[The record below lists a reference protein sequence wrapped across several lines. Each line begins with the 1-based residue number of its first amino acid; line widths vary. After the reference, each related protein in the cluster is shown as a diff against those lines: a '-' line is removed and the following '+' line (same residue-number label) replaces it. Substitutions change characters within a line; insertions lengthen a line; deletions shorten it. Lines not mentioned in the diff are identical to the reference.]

1 MKKHNTFKVVLGA
14 LLVFAILSWIIP
26 AAYFQGTLQD
36 QGRVQAGLFDVFNYS
51 LTSLSYFGH
60 YGLYLI
66 FVGGLYGVLNKIPAY
81 RNLLDAMVNK
91 VYGKEKVV
99 LSVIMV
105 LFAII
110 VSVYGAE
117 IEMLLFVPFLVS
129 FILMM
134 GFDKMVAAF
143 AVAGSSLVGITGY
156 TYAFGKLSVLLSTLG
171 LDINSDVYVKA
182 MILLVGLVL
191 LIFNTLVYISK
202 NDTTKITEIKA
213 DKKEDAKVEDKKVAV
228 KVETKSAA
236 KATEKKTTKKTTKKS
251 ETTKKAGSKTTT
263 KKTTT
268 KTTAK
273 KATTSKAS
281 RKDNKAAAKDDGV
294 IVVKTNLKDE
304 VNAFIPAPVEVK
316 QKIWPMV
323 LVLVLAT
330 VLVLMA
336 FFPWSSSFALD
347 WFEVASQK
355 VAEFELFGFPLFG
368 KLFGTYQAFGGWQCY
383 DLFFPLTFFILILAL
398 IYKVKLSD
406 VIEGFGEG
414 AKRGLAPAGIIFVI
428 YTILVLVT
436 YHPFQATI
444 YEAVL
449 GLSKGFNIVTTA
461 IVALLAGLFNGDVS
475 YAFQSVIPYYVTV
488 VTNTD
493 YYSTIAVL
501 FQTMYGVVMF
511 VAPTSVILMTTLAY
525 LDIPYTKWLT
535 NIWKF
540 VVELLAIILIVIVI
554 LVLL

>member
-1 MKKHNTFKVVLGA
+1 MKKHNTFKVVLGT

-26 AAYFQGTLQD
+26 AAVFQGTLQD

-60 YGLYLI
+60 YALYVI

-81 RNLLDAMVNK
+81 RNLLDAMVKK
-91 VYGKEKVV
+91 VYGKEKIV

-110 VSVYGAE
+110 VSVYGIE

-134 GFDKMVAAF
+134 GFDKMVAAL

-156 TYAFGKLSVLLSTLG
+156 TYALGKLNVLLSVLG
-171 LDINSDVYVKA
+171 LDIASDIYVKA

-191 LIFNTLVYISK
+191 LIFNTLLYISK

-213 DKKEDAKVEDKKVAV
+213 DKKKDAKVEEEKVAV
-228 KVETKSAA
+228 KVEDKPEA
-236 KATEKKTTKKTTKKS
+236 KKTTKKATTTKKS
-251 ETTKKAGSKTTT
+251 TSKTAT

-268 KTTAK
+268 KTTTK
-273 KATTSKAS
+273 KTTSKAS

-294 IVVKTNLKDE
+294 IVVKTNLSDDA
-304 VNAFIPAPVEVK
+304 NAYIPASVEIK
-316 QKIWPMV
+316 QRVWPMV
-323 LVLVLAT
+323 IVFVLAT
-330 VLVLMA
+330 VIFLMA
-336 FFPWSSSFALD
+336 YFPWNSVFKLD

-368 KLFGTYQAFGGWQCY
+368 KLFGTFQAFGGWQCY
-383 DLFFPLTFFILILAL
+383 DLFFPLTFLTLILVL

-406 VIEGFGEG
+406 ALEGFGQG
-414 AKRGLAPAGIIFVI
+414 AKKALAPAGIIFVI

-436 YHPFQATI
+436 YHPFQTTL
-444 YEAVL
+444 YEAIL
-449 GLSKGFNIVTTA
+449 GLSKGFNVATTTV
-461 IVALLAGLFNGDVS
+461 VALLAGLFNGDIS
-475 YAFQSVIPYYVTV
+475 YAFQSVLPYYASV

-493 YYSTIAVL
+493 YYSTIGVL
-501 FQTMYGVVMF
+501 YQACYGIVMF

-525 LDIPYTKWLT
+525 LDIPYTKWLA

-540 VVELLAIILIVIVI
+540 VVEFLVIVLIVVAI

>member
-1 MKKHNTFKVVLGA
+1 MKKHNTFKVVLGT

-26 AAYFQGTLQD
+26 AAVFQGTLQD
-36 QGRVQAGLFDVFNYS
+36 QGRVQVGLFDVFNYS

-60 YGLYLI
+60 YALYVI

-81 RNLLDAMVNK
+81 RNLLDAMVKK
-91 VYGKEKVV
+91 VYGKEKIV

-110 VSVYGAE
+110 VSVYGIE

-134 GFDKMVAAF
+134 GFDKMVAAL

-156 TYAFGKLSVLLSTLG
+156 TYAYGKLSVLLQLLG
-171 LDINSDVYVKA
+171 LDIASDVYVKA

-191 LIFNTLVYISK
+191 LIFNTLLYISK

-213 DKKEDAKVEDKKVAV
+213 DKKKDAKVEEEKVAV
-228 KVETKSAA
+228 KVEDKPEA
-236 KATEKKTTKKTTKKS
+236 KKTTKKATTTKKS
-251 ETTKKAGSKTTT
+251 TSKTAT

-273 KATTSKAS
+273 KTTSKAS

-294 IVVKTNLKDE
+294 IVVKTNLSDDA
-304 VNAFIPAPVEVK
+304 NAYIPASVELK
-316 QKIWPMV
+316 QRVWPMV
-323 LVLVLAT
+323 IVFVLAT
-330 VLVLMA
+330 VIFLMA
-336 FFPWSSSFALD
+336 YFPWNSVFELD

-368 KLFGTYQAFGGWQCY
+368 KLFGTFQAFGGWQCY
-383 DLFFPLTFFILILAL
+383 DLFFPLTFLTLILVL

-406 VIEGFGEG
+406 ALEGFGQG
-414 AKRGLAPAGIIFVI
+414 ARKALAPAGIIFVI

-436 YHPFQATI
+436 YHPFQTTL
-444 YEAVL
+444 YEAIL
-449 GLSKGFNIVTTA
+449 GLSKGFNVATTTV
-461 IVALLAGLFNGDVS
+461 VALLAGLFNGDIS
-475 YAFQSVIPYYVTV
+475 YAFQSVLPYYVSV

-493 YYSTIAVL
+493 YYSTIGVL
-501 FQTMYGVVMF
+501 YQACYGIVMF

-525 LDIPYTKWLT
+525 LDIPYTKWLA

-540 VVELLAIILIVIVI
+540 VVEFLVIVLIVVAI

>member
-1 MKKHNTFKVVLGA
+1 MKKHNTFKVVLGT

-26 AAYFQGTLQD
+26 AAVFQGTLQD

-60 YGLYLI
+60 YALYVI

-81 RNLLDAMVNK
+81 RNLLDAMVKK
-91 VYGKEKVV
+91 VYGKEKIV

-110 VSVYGAE
+110 VSVYGIE

-134 GFDKMVAAF
+134 GFDKMVAAL

-156 TYAFGKLSVLLSTLG
+156 TYALGKLNVLLSVLG
-171 LDINSDVYVKA
+171 LDIASDIYVKA

-191 LIFNTLVYISK
+191 LIFNTLLYSSK

-213 DKKEDAKVEDKKVAV
+213 DKKKDAKVEEEKVAV
-228 KVETKSAA
+228 KVEDKP
-236 KATEKKTTKKTTKKS
+236 EVKKTTKKATTTKKS
-251 ETTKKAGSKTTT
+251 TSKTAT

-273 KATTSKAS
+273 KTTSKAS

-294 IVVKTNLKDE
+294 IVVKTNLSDDA
-304 VNAFIPAPVEVK
+304 NAYIPASVELK
-316 QKIWPMV
+316 QRVWPMV
-323 LVLVLAT
+323 IVFVLAT
-330 VLVLMA
+330 VIFLMA
-336 FFPWSSSFALD
+336 YFPWNSVFKLD

-368 KLFGTYQAFGGWQCY
+368 KLFGTFQAFGGWQCY
-383 DLFFPLTFFILILAL
+383 DLFFPLTFLTLILVL

-406 VIEGFGEG
+406 ALEGFGQG
-414 AKRGLAPAGIIFVI
+414 AKKALAPAGIIFVI

-436 YHPFQATI
+436 YHPFQTTL
-444 YEAVL
+444 YEAIL
-449 GLSKGFNIVTTA
+449 GLSKGFNVATTTV
-461 IVALLAGLFNGDVS
+461 VALLAGLFNGDIS
-475 YAFQSVIPYYVTV
+475 YAFQSVLPYYVSV

-493 YYSTIAVL
+493 YYSTIGVL
-501 FQTMYGVVMF
+501 YQACYGIVMF

-525 LDIPYTKWLT
+525 LDIPYTKWLA

-540 VVELLAIILIVIVI
+540 VVEFLVIVLIVVAI

>member
-1 MKKHNTFKVVLGA
+1 MKKHNTFKVVLGT

-26 AAYFQGTLQD
+26 AAVFQGTLQD
-36 QGRVQAGLFDVFNYS
+36 QGRVQVGLFDIFNYS

-60 YGLYLI
+60 YALYVI

-81 RNLLDAMVNK
+81 RNLLDAMVKK
-91 VYGKEKVV
+91 VYGKEKIV

-110 VSVYGAE
+110 VSVYGIE

-134 GFDKMVAAF
+134 GFDKMVAAL

-156 TYAFGKLSVLLSTLG
+156 TYALGKLNVLLSALG
-171 LDINSDVYVKA
+171 LDIASDIYVKA

-191 LIFNTLVYISK
+191 LIFNTLLYISK

-213 DKKEDAKVEDKKVAV
+213 DKKKDAKVEEEKVAV
-228 KVETKSAA
+228 KVEDKPEA
-236 KATEKKTTKKTTKKS
+236 KKTTKKATTTKKS
-251 ETTKKAGSKTTT
+251 TSKTAT

-273 KATTSKAS
+273 KTTSKAS

-294 IVVKTNLKDE
+294 IVVKTNLSDDA
-304 VNAFIPAPVEVK
+304 NAYIPASVELK
-316 QKIWPMV
+316 QRVWPMV
-323 LVLVLAT
+323 IVFVLAT
-330 VLVLMA
+330 VLFLMA
-336 FFPWSSSFALD
+336 YFPWNSVFKLD

-368 KLFGTYQAFGGWQCY
+368 KLFGTFQAFGGWQCY
-383 DLFFPLTFFILILAL
+383 DLFFPLTFLTLILVL

-406 VIEGFGEG
+406 ALEGFGQG
-414 AKRGLAPAGIIFVI
+414 AKKALAPAGIIFVI

-436 YHPFQATI
+436 YHPFQTTLYKAI
-444 YEAVL
+444 L
-449 GLSKGFNIVTTA
+449 GLSKGFNVATTTV
-461 IVALLAGLFNGDVS
+461 VALLAGLFNGDIS
-475 YAFQSVIPYYVTV
+475 YAFQSVLPYYASV

-493 YYSTIAVL
+493 YYSTIGVL
-501 FQTMYGVVMF
+501 YQACYGIVMF

-525 LDIPYTKWLT
+525 LDIPYTKWLA

-540 VVELLAIILIVIVI
+540 VVEFLVIVLIVVAI

>member
-1 MKKHNTFKVVLGA
+1 MKKHNTFKVVLGT

-26 AAYFQGTLQD
+26 AAVFQGTLQD
-36 QGRVQAGLFDVFNYS
+36 QGRVQVGLFDVFNYS

-60 YGLYLI
+60 YALYVI
-66 FVGGLYGVLNKIPAY
+66 FVGGLYGVLNRIPAY
-81 RNLLDAMVNK
+81 RNLLDAMVKK
-91 VYGKEKVV
+91 VYGKEKIV

-110 VSVYGAE
+110 VSVYGIE

-134 GFDKMVAAF
+134 GFDKMVAAL

-156 TYAFGKLSVLLSTLG
+156 TYALGKLNVLLSALG
-171 LDINSDVYVKA
+171 LDIASDIYVKT

-191 LIFNTLVYISK
+191 LIFNTLLYISK

-213 DKKEDAKVEDKKVAV
+213 DKKKDAKVEEEKVAV
-228 KVETKSAA
+228 KVEDKPEA
-236 KATEKKTTKKTTKKS
+236 KKTTKKATTTKKS
-251 ETTKKAGSKTTT
+251 TSKTAT

-273 KATTSKAS
+273 KTTSKAS

-294 IVVKTNLKDE
+294 IVVKTNLSDDA
-304 VNAFIPAPVEVK
+304 NAYIPASVELK
-316 QKIWPMV
+316 QRVWPMV
-323 LVLVLAT
+323 IVFVLAT
-330 VLVLMA
+330 VIFLMA
-336 FFPWSSSFALD
+336 YFPWNSVFKLD

-368 KLFGTYQAFGGWQCY
+368 KLFGTFQAFGGWQCY
-383 DLFFPLTFFILILAL
+383 DLFFPLTFLTLILVL

-406 VIEGFGEG
+406 ALEGFGQG
-414 AKRGLAPAGIIFVI
+414 ARKALAPAGIIFVI

-436 YHPFQATI
+436 YHPFQTTLYKAI
-444 YEAVL
+444 L
-449 GLSKGFNIVTTA
+449 GLSKGFNVATTTV
-461 IVALLAGLFNGDVS
+461 VALLAGLFNGDIS
-475 YAFQSVIPYYVTV
+475 YAFQSVLPYYASV

-493 YYSTIAVL
+493 YYSTIGVL
-501 FQTMYGVVMF
+501 YQACYGIVMF

-525 LDIPYTKWLT
+525 LDIPYTKWLA

-540 VVELLAIILIVIVI
+540 VVEFLVIVLIVVAI

>member
-1 MKKHNTFKVVLGA
+1 MKKHNTFKVVLGT

-26 AAYFQGTLQD
+26 AAVFQGTLQD

-60 YGLYLI
+60 YALYVI
-66 FVGGLYGVLNKIPAY
+66 FVGGLYGVLNRIPAY
-81 RNLLDAMVNK
+81 RNLLDAMVKK
-91 VYGKEKVV
+91 VYGKEKIV

-110 VSVYGAE
+110 VSVYGIE

-134 GFDKMVAAF
+134 GFDKMVAAL

-156 TYAFGKLSVLLSTLG
+156 TYALGKLNVLLSVLG
-171 LDINSDVYVKA
+171 LDIASDIYVKA

-191 LIFNTLVYISK
+191 LIFNTLLYISK

-213 DKKEDAKVEDKKVAV
+213 DKKKDAKVEEEKVAV
-228 KVETKSAA
+228 KVEDKPEA
-236 KATEKKTTKKTTKKS
+236 KKTTKKATTTKKS
-251 ETTKKAGSKTTT
+251 TSKTAT

-268 KTTAK
+268 KTTTK
-273 KATTSKAS
+273 KTTSKAS

-294 IVVKTNLKDE
+294 IVVKTNLSDDA
-304 VNAFIPAPVEVK
+304 NAYIPASVELK
-316 QKIWPMV
+316 QRVWPMV
-323 LVLVLAT
+323 VVFVLAT
-330 VLVLMA
+330 VIFLMA
-336 FFPWSSSFALD
+336 YFPWNSVFKLD

-368 KLFGTYQAFGGWQCY
+368 KLFGTFQAFGGWQCY
-383 DLFFPLTFFILILAL
+383 DLFFPLTFLTLILVL

-406 VIEGFGEG
+406 ALEGFGQG
-414 AKRGLAPAGIIFVI
+414 ARKALAPAGIIFVI

-436 YHPFQATI
+436 YHPFQTTL
-444 YEAVL
+444 YEAIL
-449 GLSKGFNIVTTA
+449 GLSKGFNVATTTV
-461 IVALLAGLFNGDVS
+461 VALLAGLFNGDIS
-475 YAFQSVIPYYVTV
+475 YAFQSVLPYYVSV

-493 YYSTIAVL
+493 YYSTIGVL
-501 FQTMYGVVMF
+501 YQACYGIVMF

-525 LDIPYTKWLT
+525 LDIPYTKWLA

-540 VVELLAIILIVIVI
+540 VVEFLVIVLIVVAI

>member
-1 MKKHNTFKVVLGA
+1 MKKHNTFKVVLGT

-36 QGRVQAGLFDVFNYS
+36 QGRVQVGLFDMFNYS

-60 YGLYLI
+60 YSLYVI

-81 RNLLDAMVNK
+81 RNLLDAMVKK
-91 VYGKEKVV
+91 VYGKEKVI

-105 LFAII
+105 LFAIV
-110 VSVYGAE
+110 VSVYGIE

-134 GFDKMVAAF
+134 GFDKIVAAL

-156 TYAFGKLSVLLSTLG
+156 TYAYGKLSVLLQLLG
-171 LDINSDVYVKA
+171 LDIASDVYVKA

-191 LIFNTLVYISK
+191 LIFNTLLYISK

-213 DKKEDAKVEDKKVAV
+213 DKKKDAKVEEEKVAKKVEE
-228 KVETKSAA
+228 KPAA
-236 KATEKKTTKKTTKKS
+236 KK
-251 ETTKKAGSKTTT
+251 TT

-268 KTTAK
+268 KTTTAK
-273 KATTSKAS
+273 KSTSKTAAKKTTAKTTAKKTSTSKAS

-294 IVVKTNLKDE
+294 IVVKTNLSDDA
-304 VNAFIPAPVEVK
+304 NAFIPAPVELK
-316 QKIWPMV
+316 QKVWPMV
-323 LVLVLAT
+323 VVLVLAT

-368 KLFGTYQAFGGWQCY
+368 KLFGTFQAFGGWQCY
-383 DLFFPLTFFILILAL
+383 DLFFPLSFLAL
-398 IYKVKLSD
+398 LLVLIYRVKLVD
-406 VIEGFGEG
+406 ALEGFGEG
-414 AKRGLAPAGIIFVI
+414 AKKALAPAGIIFVI

-436 YHPFQATI
+436 YHPFQTNLYA
-444 YEAVL
+444 AVL
-449 GLSKGFNIVTTA
+449 GLSKGFNIATTT
-461 IVALLAGLFNGDVS
+461 IVAFLAGLFNGDIS
-475 YAFQSVIPYYVTV
+475 YALQSVVPYYVSV

-493 YYSTIAVL
+493 YYSTIGVL
-501 FQTMYGVVMF
+501 FQAVYGITMF

-525 LDIPYTKWLT
+525 LDIPYTKWLAS
-535 NIWKF
+535 IWKF
-540 VVELLAIILIVIVI
+540 VVEFLVVVLIVIGI

>member
-1 MKKHNTFKVVLGA
+1 MKKHNTFKVVLGT

-60 YGLYLI
+60 YALYVI

-81 RNLLDAMVNK
+81 RNLLDAMVKK

-110 VSVYGAE
+110 VSVYGIE

-134 GFDKMVAAF
+134 GFDKMVAAL

-156 TYAFGKLSVLLSTLG
+156 TYAYGKLSVLLQLLG
-171 LDINSDVYVKA
+171 LDIASDVYVKA

-191 LIFNTLVYISK
+191 LIFNTLLYISK

-213 DKKEDAKVEDKKVAV
+213 DKKKDAKVEEVKVAT
-228 KVETKSAA
+228 KVEEKPAA
-236 KATEKKTTKKTTKKS
+236 KK
-251 ETTKKAGSKTTT
+251 TT

-268 KTTAK
+268 KTTAAK
-273 KATTSKAS
+273 KATSKTATKKTTTKTTTKKASTSKAS

-294 IVVKTNLKDE
+294 IVVKTNLSDDA
-304 VNAFIPAPVEVK
+304 NAFIPAPVELK
-316 QKIWPMV
+316 QKVWPMV
-323 LVLVLAT
+323 VVLVLAT

-368 KLFGTYQAFGGWQCY
+368 KLFGTFQAFGGWQCY
-383 DLFFPLTFFILILAL
+383 DLFFPLSFLALILVL

-406 VIEGFGEG
+406 ALEGFGQG
-414 AKRGLAPAGIIFVI
+414 AKKALAPAGIIFVI

-436 YHPFQATI
+436 YHPFQTNLYA
-444 YEAVL
+444 AVL
-449 GLSKGFNIVTTA
+449 GLSKGFNIATTT
-461 IVALLAGLFNGDVS
+461 IVAFFAGLFNGDIS
-475 YAFQSVIPYYVTV
+475 YAFQSVVPYYVSV

-493 YYSTIAVL
+493 YYSTIGVL
-501 FQTMYGVVMF
+501 FQAVYGITMF
-511 VAPTSVILMTTLAY
+511 VAPTSIILMTTLAY
-525 LDIPYTKWLT
+525 LDIPYTKWLAS
-535 NIWKF
+535 IWKF
-540 VVELLAIILIVIVI
+540 VVELLVIVLIVVGI

>member
-1 MKKHNTFKVVLGA
+1 MKKHNTFKVVLGT

-60 YGLYLI
+60 YALYVI

-81 RNLLDAMVNK
+81 RNLLDAMVKK

-110 VSVYGAE
+110 VSVYGIE

-134 GFDKMVAAF
+134 GFDKMVAAL

-156 TYAFGKLSVLLSTLG
+156 TYAYGKLSVLLQLLG
-171 LDINSDVYVKA
+171 LDIASDVYVKA

-191 LIFNTLVYISK
+191 LIFNTLLYISK

-213 DKKEDAKVEDKKVAV
+213 DKKKDAKVEEVKVAT
-228 KVETKSAA
+228 KVEEKPAA
-236 KATEKKTTKKTTKKS
+236 KKTTKKTTAKTTAAKKV
-251 ETTKKAGSKTTT
+251 TSKTAT

-273 KATTSKAS
+273 KASTSKAS

-294 IVVKTNLKDE
+294 IVVKTNLSDDA
-304 VNAFIPAPVEVK
+304 NAFIPAPVELK
-316 QKIWPMV
+316 QKVWPMV
-323 LVLVLAT
+323 VVLVLAT

-368 KLFGTYQAFGGWQCY
+368 KLFGTFQAFGGWQCY
-383 DLFFPLTFFILILAL
+383 DLFFPLSFLALILVL

-406 VIEGFGEG
+406 ALEGFGQG
-414 AKRGLAPAGIIFVI
+414 AKKALAPAGIIFVI

-436 YHPFQATI
+436 YHPFQTNLYA
-444 YEAVL
+444 AVL
-449 GLSKGFNIVTTA
+449 GLSKGFNIATTT
-461 IVALLAGLFNGDVS
+461 IVAFFAGLFNGDIS
-475 YAFQSVIPYYVTV
+475 YAFQSVVPYYVSV

-493 YYSTIAVL
+493 YYSTIGVL
-501 FQTMYGVVMF
+501 FQAVYGITMF

-525 LDIPYTKWLT
+525 LDISYTKWLAS
-535 NIWKF
+535 IWKF
-540 VVELLAIILIVIVI
+540 VVEFLVIVLIVVGI

>member
-1 MKKHNTFKVVLGA
+1 MKKHNTFKVVLGT

-26 AAYFQGTLQD
+26 AAVFQGTLQD
-36 QGRVQAGLFDVFNYS
+36 QGRVQVGLFDVFNYS

-60 YGLYLI
+60 YALYVI

-81 RNLLDAMVNK
+81 RNLLDAMVKK
-91 VYGKEKVV
+91 VYGKEKIV

-110 VSVYGAE
+110 VSVYGIE

-134 GFDKMVAAF
+134 GFDKMVAAL

-156 TYAFGKLSVLLSTLG
+156 TYALGKLNVLLSALG
-171 LDINSDVYVKA
+171 LDIASDIYVKA

-191 LIFNTLVYISK
+191 LIFNTLLYISK

-213 DKKEDAKVEDKKVAV
+213 DKKKDAKVEEEIVAV
-228 KVETKSAA
+228 KVEDKPEA
-236 KATEKKTTKKTTKKS
+236 KKTTKKATTTKKS
-251 ETTKKAGSKTTT
+251 TSKTAT

-273 KATTSKAS
+273 KTTSKAS

-294 IVVKTNLKDE
+294 IVVKTNLSDDA
-304 VNAFIPAPVEVK
+304 NAYIPASVELK
-316 QKIWPMV
+316 QRVWPMV
-323 LVLVLAT
+323 IVFVLAT
-330 VLVLMA
+330 VLFLMA
-336 FFPWSSSFALD
+336 YFPWNSVFKLD

-368 KLFGTYQAFGGWQCY
+368 KLFGNFQAFGGWQCY
-383 DLFFPLTFFILILAL
+383 DLFFPLTFLTLILVL

-406 VIEGFGEG
+406 ALEGFGQG
-414 AKRGLAPAGIIFVI
+414 AKKALAPAGIIFVI

-436 YHPFQATI
+436 YHPFQTTLYKAI
-444 YEAVL
+444 L
-449 GLSKGFNIVTTA
+449 GLSKGFNVATTIV
-461 IVALLAGLFNGDVS
+461 VALLAGLFNGDIS
-475 YAFQSVIPYYVTV
+475 YAFQSVLPYYASV

-493 YYSTIAVL
+493 YYSTIGVL
-501 FQTMYGVVMF
+501 YQACYGIVMF

-525 LDIPYTKWLT
+525 LDIPYTKWLA

-540 VVELLAIILIVIVI
+540 VVEFLVIVLIVVAI

>member
-1 MKKHNTFKVVLGA
+1 MKKHNTFKVVLGT

-26 AAYFQGTLQD
+26 AAVFQGTLQD

-60 YGLYLI
+60 YALYVI

-81 RNLLDAMVNK
+81 RNLLDAMVKK
-91 VYGKEKVV
+91 VYGKEKIV

-110 VSVYGAE
+110 VSVYGIE

-134 GFDKMVAAF
+134 GFDKMVAAL

-156 TYAFGKLSVLLSTLG
+156 TYALGKLNVLLSVLG
-171 LDINSDVYVKA
+171 LDVASDIYVKA

-191 LIFNTLVYISK
+191 LIFNTLLYISK

-213 DKKEDAKVEDKKVAV
+213 DKKKDAKVEEEKVAV
-228 KVETKSAA
+228 KVEDKP
-236 KATEKKTTKKTTKKS
+236 ETKKTTKKAT
-251 ETTKKAGSKTTT
+251 TTKKSTSKTAT

-268 KTTAK
+268 KTTTK
-273 KATTSKAS
+273 KTTSKAS

-294 IVVKTNLKDE
+294 IVVKTNLSDDA
-304 VNAFIPAPVEVK
+304 NAYIPASVELK
-316 QKIWPMV
+316 QRVWPMV
-323 LVLVLAT
+323 IVFVLAT
-330 VLVLMA
+330 VIFLMA
-336 FFPWSSSFALD
+336 YFPWNSVFELD

-368 KLFGTYQAFGGWQCY
+368 KLFGTFQAFGGWQCY
-383 DLFFPLTFFILILAL
+383 DLFFPLTFLTLILVL

-406 VIEGFGEG
+406 ALEGFGQG
-414 AKRGLAPAGIIFVI
+414 ARKALAPAGIIFVI

-436 YHPFQATI
+436 YHPFQTTL
-444 YEAVL
+444 YEAIL
-449 GLSKGFNIVTTA
+449 GLSKGFNVATTTV
-461 IVALLAGLFNGDVS
+461 VALLAGLFNGDIS
-475 YAFQSVIPYYVTV
+475 YAFQSVLPYYVSV

-493 YYSTIAVL
+493 YYSTIGVL
-501 FQTMYGVVMF
+501 YQACYGIVMF

-525 LDIPYTKWLT
+525 LDIPYTKWLA

-540 VVELLAIILIVIVI
+540 VVEFLVIVLIVVAI

>member
-1 MKKHNTFKVVLGA
+1 MKKHNTFKVVLGT

-26 AAYFQGTLQD
+26 AAVFQGTLQD
-36 QGRVQAGLFDVFNYS
+36 QGRVQVGLFDVFNYS

-60 YGLYLI
+60 YALYVI
-66 FVGGLYGVLNKIPAY
+66 FVGGLYGVLNRIPAY
-81 RNLLDAMVNK
+81 RNLLDAMVKK
-91 VYGKEKVV
+91 VYGKEKIV

-110 VSVYGAE
+110 VSVYGIE

-134 GFDKMVAAF
+134 GFDKMVAAL

-156 TYAFGKLSVLLSTLG
+156 TYALGKLNVLLSVLG
-171 LDINSDVYVKA
+171 LDIASDIYVKA

-191 LIFNTLVYISK
+191 LIFNTLLYISK

-213 DKKEDAKVEDKKVAV
+213 DKKKDAKVEEEKVAV
-228 KVETKSAA
+228 KVEDKPEA
-236 KATEKKTTKKTTKKS
+236 KKTTKKATTTKKS
-251 ETTKKAGSKTTT
+251 TSKTAT

-273 KATTSKAS
+273 KTTSKAS

-294 IVVKTNLKDE
+294 IVVKTNLSDDA
-304 VNAFIPAPVEVK
+304 NAYIPASVELK
-316 QKIWPMV
+316 QRVWPMV
-323 LVLVLAT
+323 IVFVLAT
-330 VLVLMA
+330 VIFLMA
-336 FFPWSSSFALD
+336 YFPWNSVFKLD

-368 KLFGTYQAFGGWQCY
+368 KLFGTFQAFGGWQCY
-383 DLFFPLTFFILILAL
+383 DLFFPLTFLTLILVL

-406 VIEGFGEG
+406 ALEGFGQG
-414 AKRGLAPAGIIFVI
+414 AKKALAPAGIIFVI

-436 YHPFQATI
+436 YHPFQTTL
-444 YEAVL
+444 YEAIL
-449 GLSKGFNIVTTA
+449 GLSKGFNVATTTV
-461 IVALLAGLFNGDVS
+461 VALLAGLFNGDIS
-475 YAFQSVIPYYVTV
+475 YAFQSVLPYYASV

-493 YYSTIAVL
+493 YYSTIGVL
-501 FQTMYGVVMF
+501 YQACYGIVMF

-525 LDIPYTKWLT
+525 LDIPYTKWLA

-540 VVELLAIILIVIVI
+540 VVEFLVIVLIVVAI

>member
-1 MKKHNTFKVVLGA
+1 MKKHNTFKVVLGT

-26 AAYFQGTLQD
+26 AAVFQGTLQD
-36 QGRVQAGLFDVFNYS
+36 QGRVQVGLFDIFNYS

-60 YGLYLI
+60 YALYVI
-66 FVGGLYGVLNKIPAY
+66 FVGGLYGVLNRIPAY
-81 RNLLDAMVNK
+81 RNLLDAMVKK
-91 VYGKEKVV
+91 VYGKEKIV

-110 VSVYGAE
+110 VSVYGIE

-134 GFDKMVAAF
+134 GFDKMVAAL

-156 TYAFGKLSVLLSTLG
+156 TYALGKLNILLSVLG
-171 LDINSDVYVKA
+171 LDIASDIYVKA

-191 LIFNTLVYISK
+191 LIFNTLLYISK

-213 DKKEDAKVEDKKVAV
+213 DKKKDAKVEEEIVAV
-228 KVETKSAA
+228 KVEDKPEA
-236 KATEKKTTKKTTKKS
+236 KKTTKKATTTKKS
-251 ETTKKAGSKTTT
+251 TSKTAT

-273 KATTSKAS
+273 KTTSKAS

-294 IVVKTNLKDE
+294 IVVKTNLSDDA
-304 VNAFIPAPVEVK
+304 NAYIPASVELK
-316 QKIWPMV
+316 QRVWPMV
-323 LVLVLAT
+323 IVFVLAT
-330 VLVLMA
+330 VIFLMA
-336 FFPWSSSFALD
+336 YFPWNSVFKLD

-368 KLFGTYQAFGGWQCY
+368 KLFGTFQAFGGWQCY
-383 DLFFPLTFFILILAL
+383 DLFFPLTFLTLILVL

-406 VIEGFGEG
+406 ALEGFGQG
-414 AKRGLAPAGIIFVI
+414 AKKALAPAGIIFVI

-436 YHPFQATI
+436 YHPFQTTL
-444 YEAVL
+444 YEAIL
-449 GLSKGFNIVTTA
+449 GLSKGFNVATTIV
-461 IVALLAGLFNGDVS
+461 VALLAGLFNGDIS
-475 YAFQSVIPYYVTV
+475 YAFQSVLPYYASV

-493 YYSTIAVL
+493 YYSTIGVL
-501 FQTMYGVVMF
+501 YQACYGIVMF

-525 LDIPYTKWLT
+525 LDIPYTKWLA

-540 VVELLAIILIVIVI
+540 VVEFLVIVLIVVAI

>member
-1 MKKHNTFKVVLGA
+1 MKKHNTFKVVLGT

-26 AAYFQGTLQD
+26 AAVFQGTLQD
-36 QGRVQAGLFDVFNYS
+36 QGRVQVGLFDVFNYS

-60 YGLYLI
+60 YALYVI

-81 RNLLDAMVNK
+81 RNLLDAMVKK
-91 VYGKEKVV
+91 VYGKEKIV

-110 VSVYGAE
+110 VSVYGIE

-134 GFDKMVAAF
+134 GFDKMVAAL

-156 TYAFGKLSVLLSTLG
+156 TYALGKLNILLSVLG
-171 LDINSDVYVKA
+171 LDIASDIYVKA

-191 LIFNTLVYISK
+191 LIFNTLLYISK

-213 DKKEDAKVEDKKVAV
+213 DKKKDAKVEEEKVAV
-228 KVETKSAA
+228 KVEDKPEA
-236 KATEKKTTKKTTKKS
+236 KKTTKKATTTKKS
-251 ETTKKAGSKTTT
+251 TSKTAT

-273 KATTSKAS
+273 KTTSKAS

-294 IVVKTNLKDE
+294 IVVKTNLSDDA
-304 VNAFIPAPVEVK
+304 NAYIPASVELK
-316 QKIWPMV
+316 QRVWPMV
-323 LVLVLAT
+323 IVFVLAT
-330 VLVLMA
+330 VIFLMA
-336 FFPWSSSFALD
+336 YFPWNSVFKLD

-355 VAEFELFGFPLFG
+355 VVEFELFGFPLFG
-368 KLFGTYQAFGGWQCY
+368 KLFGTFQAFGGWQCY
-383 DLFFPLTFFILILAL
+383 DLFFPLTFLTLILVL

-406 VIEGFGEG
+406 ALEGFGQG
-414 AKRGLAPAGIIFVI
+414 ARKALAPAGIIFVI

-436 YHPFQATI
+436 YHPFQTTL
-444 YEAVL
+444 YEAIL
-449 GLSKGFNIVTTA
+449 GLSKGFNVATTTV
-461 IVALLAGLFNGDVS
+461 VALLAGLFNGDIS
-475 YAFQSVIPYYVTV
+475 YAFQSVLPYYVSV

-493 YYSTIAVL
+493 YYSTIGVL
-501 FQTMYGVVMF
+501 YQACYGIVMF

-525 LDIPYTKWLT
+525 LDIPYTKWLA

-540 VVELLAIILIVIVI
+540 VVEFLVIVLIVVAI

>member
-1 MKKHNTFKVVLGA
+1 MKKHNTFKVVLGT

-26 AAYFQGTLQD
+26 AAVFQGTLQD

-60 YGLYLI
+60 YALYVI

-81 RNLLDAMVNK
+81 RNLLDAMVKK
-91 VYGKEKVV
+91 VYGKEKIV

-110 VSVYGAE
+110 VSVYGIE

-134 GFDKMVAAF
+134 GFDKMVAAL

-156 TYAFGKLSVLLSTLG
+156 TYALGKLNVLLSVLG
-171 LDINSDVYVKA
+171 LDIASDIYVKA

-191 LIFNTLVYISK
+191 LIFNTLLYISK

-213 DKKEDAKVEDKKVAV
+213 DKKKDAKVEEEKVAV
-228 KVETKSAA
+228 KVEDKPEA
-236 KATEKKTTKKTTKKS
+236 KKTTKKATTTKKS
-251 ETTKKAGSKTTT
+251 TSKTAT

-268 KTTAK
+268 KTTTK
-273 KATTSKAS
+273 KTTSKAS

-294 IVVKTNLKDE
+294 IVVKTNLSDDA
-304 VNAFIPAPVEVK
+304 NAYIPASVELK
-316 QKIWPMV
+316 QRVWPMV
-323 LVLVLAT
+323 VVFVLAT
-330 VLVLMA
+330 VIFLMA
-336 FFPWSSSFALD
+336 YFPWNSVFKLD

-368 KLFGTYQAFGGWQCY
+368 KLFGTFQAFGGWQCY
-383 DLFFPLTFFILILAL
+383 DLFFPLTFLTLILVL

-406 VIEGFGEG
+406 ALEGFGQG
-414 AKRGLAPAGIIFVI
+414 ARKALAPAGIIFVI

-436 YHPFQATI
+436 YHPFQTTL
-444 YEAVL
+444 YEAIL
-449 GLSKGFNIVTTA
+449 GLSKGFNVATTTV
-461 IVALLAGLFNGDVS
+461 VALLAGLFNGDIS
-475 YAFQSVIPYYVTV
+475 YAFQSVLPYYASV

-493 YYSTIAVL
+493 YYSTIGVL
-501 FQTMYGVVMF
+501 YQACYGIVMF

-525 LDIPYTKWLT
+525 LDIPYTKWLA

-540 VVELLAIILIVIVI
+540 VVEFLVIVLIVVAI

>member
-1 MKKHNTFKVVLGA
+1 MKKHNTFKVVLVT

-26 AAYFQGTLQD
+26 AAVFQGTLQD
-36 QGRVQAGLFDVFNYS
+36 QGRVQVGLFDVFNYS

-60 YGLYLI
+60 YALYVI

-81 RNLLDAMVNK
+81 RNLLDAMVKK
-91 VYGKEKVV
+91 VYGKEKIV

-110 VSVYGAE
+110 VSVYGIE

-134 GFDKMVAAF
+134 GFDKMVAAL

-156 TYAFGKLSVLLSTLG
+156 TYALGKLNVLLSALG
-171 LDINSDVYVKA
+171 LDIASDIYVKA

-191 LIFNTLVYISK
+191 LIFNTLLYISK

-213 DKKEDAKVEDKKVAV
+213 DKKKDAKVEEEIVAV
-228 KVETKSAA
+228 KVEDKPEA
-236 KATEKKTTKKTTKKS
+236 KKTTKKATTTKKS
-251 ETTKKAGSKTTT
+251 TSKTAT

-273 KATTSKAS
+273 KTTSKAS

-294 IVVKTNLKDE
+294 IVVKTNLSDDA
-304 VNAFIPAPVEVK
+304 NAYIPASVELK
-316 QKIWPMV
+316 QRVWPMV
-323 LVLVLAT
+323 IVFVLTT
-330 VLVLMA
+330 VIFLMA
-336 FFPWSSSFALD
+336 YFPWNSVFKLD
-347 WFEVASQK
+347 WFEVATKK

-368 KLFGTYQAFGGWQCY
+368 KLLGKFQPFGGWQCY
-383 DLFFPLTFFILILAL
+383 DLFFPLTFLTLILVL

-406 VIEGFGEG
+406 ALEGFGQG
-414 AKRGLAPAGIIFVI
+414 AKKALAPAGIIFVI

-436 YHPFQATI
+436 YHPFQTTL
-444 YEAVL
+444 YEAIL
-449 GLSKGFNIVTTA
+449 GLSKGFNVATTTV
-461 IVALLAGLFNGDVS
+461 VALLAGLFNGDIS
-475 YAFQSVIPYYVTV
+475 YAFQSVLPYYASV

-493 YYSTIAVL
+493 YYSTIGVL
-501 FQTMYGVVMF
+501 YQACYGIVMF

-525 LDIPYTKWLT
+525 LDIPYTKWLA

-540 VVELLAIILIVIVI
+540 VVEFLVIVLIVVAI

>member
-1 MKKHNTFKVVLGA
+1 MKKHNTFKVVLGT

-26 AAYFQGTLQD
+26 AAVFQGALQD
-36 QGRVQAGLFDVFNYS
+36 QGRVQVGLFDVFNYS
-51 LTSLSYFGH
+51 LTSMSYFGH
-60 YGLYLI
+60 YALYVI

-81 RNLLDAMVNK
+81 RNLLDAMVKK
-91 VYGKEKVV
+91 VYGKEKIV

-110 VSVYGAE
+110 VSVYGIE

-134 GFDKMVAAF
+134 GFDKMVAALT
-143 AVAGSSLVGITGY
+143 VAGSSLVGITGY
-156 TYAFGKLSVLLSTLG
+156 TYALGKLNVLLSALG
-171 LDINSDVYVKA
+171 LDIASDIYVKA

-191 LIFNTLVYISK
+191 LIFNTLLYISK

-213 DKKEDAKVEDKKVAV
+213 DKKKDAKVEEETVAV
-228 KVETKSAA
+228 KVEDKPEA
-236 KATEKKTTKKTTKKS
+236 KKTTKKATTS
-251 ETTKKAGSKTTT
+251 KKANSKTAT
-263 KKTTT
+263 KKTST

-273 KATTSKAS
+273 KSSSKAS

-294 IVVKTNLKDE
+294 IVVKTNLSDDA
-304 VNAFIPAPVEVK
+304 NAYIPASVELK
-316 QKIWPMV
+316 QRVWPMV
-323 LVLVLAT
+323 IVFVLAT
-330 VLVLMA
+330 VIFLMA
-336 FFPWSSSFALD
+336 YFPWKNVFELD

-355 VAEFELFGFPLFG
+355 VVEFELFGFPLFE
-368 KLFGTYQAFGGWQCY
+368 KLFGTFQPFGGWQCY
-383 DLFFPLTFFILILAL
+383 DLFFPLTFLTLILVL

-406 VIEGFGEG
+406 ALEGFGQG
-414 AKRGLAPAGIIFVI
+414 ARKALAPAGIIFVI

-436 YHPFQATI
+436 YHPFQTTL

-449 GLSKGFNIVTTA
+449 GLSKGFNVATTTV
-461 IVALLAGLFNGDVS
+461 VALLAGLFNGDIS
-475 YAFQSVIPYYVTV
+475 YAFQSVLPYYTSV

-493 YYSTIAVL
+493 YYSTIGVL
-501 FQTMYGVVMF
+501 FQACYGIVMF

-525 LDIPYTKWLT
+525 LDIPYTKWLA

-540 VVELLAIILIVIVI
+540 LVEFLVVVLIVVAI

>member
-1 MKKHNTFKVVLGA
+1 MKKHNTFKVVLGT

-26 AAYFQGTLQD
+26 AAVFQGTLQD
-36 QGRVQAGLFDVFNYS
+36 QGRVQVGLFDVFNYS

-60 YGLYLI
+60 YALYVI

-81 RNLLDAMVNK
+81 RNLLDAMVKK
-91 VYGKEKVV
+91 VYGKEKIV

-110 VSVYGAE
+110 VSVYGIE

-134 GFDKMVAAF
+134 GFDKMVAAL

-156 TYAFGKLSVLLSTLG
+156 TYALGKLNVLLSALG
-171 LDINSDVYVKA
+171 LDIASDIYVKA

-191 LIFNTLVYISK
+191 LIFNTLLYISK

-213 DKKEDAKVEDKKVAV
+213 DKKKDAKVEEEKVAV
-228 KVETKSAA
+228 KVEDKPEA
-236 KATEKKTTKKTTKKS
+236 KKTTKKATTTKKS
-251 ETTKKAGSKTTT
+251 TSKTAT

-273 KATTSKAS
+273 KTTSKAS

-294 IVVKTNLKDE
+294 IVVKTNLSDDA
-304 VNAFIPAPVEVK
+304 NAYIPASVELK
-316 QKIWPMV
+316 QRVWPMV
-323 LVLVLAT
+323 IVFVLAT
-330 VLVLMA
+330 VIFLMA
-336 FFPWSSSFALD
+336 YFPWNSVFKLD

-368 KLFGTYQAFGGWQCY
+368 KLFGTFQAFGGWQCY
-383 DLFFPLTFFILILAL
+383 DLFFPLTFLTLILVL

-406 VIEGFGEG
+406 ALEGFGQG
-414 AKRGLAPAGIIFVI
+414 ARKALAPAGIIFVI

-436 YHPFQATI
+436 YHPFQTTL
-444 YEAVL
+444 YEAIL
-449 GLSKGFNIVTTA
+449 GLSKGFNVATTIV
-461 IVALLAGLFNGDVS
+461 VALLAGLFNGDIS
-475 YAFQSVIPYYVTV
+475 YAFQSVLPYYASV

-493 YYSTIAVL
+493 YYSTIGVL
-501 FQTMYGVVMF
+501 YQACYGIVMF

-525 LDIPYTKWLT
+525 LDIPYTKWLA

-540 VVELLAIILIVIVI
+540 VVEFLVIVLIVVAI

>member
-1 MKKHNTFKVVLGA
+1 MKKHNTFKVVLGT

-26 AAYFQGTLQD
+26 AAVFQGTLQD
-36 QGRVQAGLFDVFNYS
+36 QGRVQVGLFDIFNYS

-60 YGLYLI
+60 YALYVI

-81 RNLLDAMVNK
+81 RNLLDAMVKK
-91 VYGKEKVV
+91 VYGKEKIV

-110 VSVYGAE
+110 VSVYGIE

-134 GFDKMVAAF
+134 GFDKMVAAL

-156 TYAFGKLSVLLSTLG
+156 TYALGKLNVLLSVLG
-171 LDINSDVYVKA
+171 LDIASDIYVKA

-191 LIFNTLVYISK
+191 LIFNTLLYISK

-213 DKKEDAKVEDKKVAV
+213 DKKKDAKVEEEKVAV
-228 KVETKSAA
+228 KVEDKPEA
-236 KATEKKTTKKTTKKS
+236 KKTTKKATTTKKS
-251 ETTKKAGSKTTT
+251 TSKTAT

-273 KATTSKAS
+273 KTTSKAS

-294 IVVKTNLKDE
+294 IVVKTNLSDDA
-304 VNAFIPAPVEVK
+304 NAYIPASVELK
-316 QKIWPMV
+316 QRVWPMV
-323 LVLVLAT
+323 IVFVLAT
-330 VLVLMA
+330 VIFLMA
-336 FFPWSSSFALD
+336 YFPWNSVFELD

-368 KLFGTYQAFGGWQCY
+368 KLFGTFQAFGGWQCY
-383 DLFFPLTFFILILAL
+383 DLFFPLTFLTLILVL

-406 VIEGFGEG
+406 ALEGFGQG
-414 AKRGLAPAGIIFVI
+414 ARKALAPAGIIFVI

-436 YHPFQATI
+436 YHPFQTTL
-444 YEAVL
+444 YEAIL
-449 GLSKGFNIVTTA
+449 GLSKGFNVATTTV
-461 IVALLAGLFNGDVS
+461 VALLAGLFNGDIS
-475 YAFQSVIPYYVTV
+475 YAFQSVLPYYVSV

-493 YYSTIAVL
+493 YYSTIGVL
-501 FQTMYGVVMF
+501 YQACYGIVMF

-525 LDIPYTKWLT
+525 LDIPYTKWLA

-540 VVELLAIILIVIVI
+540 VVEFLVIVLIVVAI

>member
-1 MKKHNTFKVVLGA
+1 MKKHNTFKVVLGT

-26 AAYFQGTLQD
+26 AAVFQGTLQD

-60 YGLYLI
+60 YALYVI

-81 RNLLDAMVNK
+81 RNLLDAMVKK
-91 VYGKEKVV
+91 VYGKEKIV

-110 VSVYGAE
+110 VSVYGIE

-134 GFDKMVAAF
+134 GFDKMVAAL

-156 TYAFGKLSVLLSTLG
+156 TYALGKLNVLLSVLG
-171 LDINSDVYVKA
+171 LDIASDIYVKA

-191 LIFNTLVYISK
+191 LIFNTLLYISK

-213 DKKEDAKVEDKKVAV
+213 DKKKDAKVEEEKVAV
-228 KVETKSAA
+228 KVEDKPEA
-236 KATEKKTTKKTTKKS
+236 KKTTKKATTTKKS
-251 ETTKKAGSKTTT
+251 TSKTAT

-268 KTTAK
+268 KTTTK
-273 KATTSKAS
+273 KTTSKAS

-294 IVVKTNLKDE
+294 IVVKTNLSDDA
-304 VNAFIPAPVEVK
+304 NAYIPASVELK
-316 QKIWPMV
+316 QRVWPMV
-323 LVLVLAT
+323 IVFVLAT
-330 VLVLMA
+330 VIFLMA
-336 FFPWSSSFALD
+336 YFPWNSVFKLD

-368 KLFGTYQAFGGWQCY
+368 KLFGTFQAFGGWQCY
-383 DLFFPLTFFILILAL
+383 DLFFPLTFLTLILVL

-406 VIEGFGEG
+406 ALEGFGQG
-414 AKRGLAPAGIIFVI
+414 AKKALAPAGIIFVI

-436 YHPFQATI
+436 YHPFQTTL
-444 YEAVL
+444 YEAIL
-449 GLSKGFNIVTTA
+449 GLSKGFNVATTTV
-461 IVALLAGLFNGDVS
+461 VALLAGLFNGDIS
-475 YAFQSVIPYYVTV
+475 YAFQSVLPYYVSV

-493 YYSTIAVL
+493 YYSTIGVL
-501 FQTMYGVVMF
+501 YQACYGIVMF

-525 LDIPYTKWLT
+525 LDIPYTKWLA

-540 VVELLAIILIVIVI
+540 VVEFLVIVLIVVAI

>member
-1 MKKHNTFKVVLGA
+1 MKKHNTFKVVLGT

-26 AAYFQGTLQD
+26 AAVFQGTLQD
-36 QGRVQAGLFDVFNYS
+36 QGRVQVGLFDVFNYS

-60 YGLYLI
+60 YALYVI

-81 RNLLDAMVNK
+81 RNLLDAMVKK
-91 VYGKEKVV
+91 VYGKEKIV

-110 VSVYGAE
+110 VSVYGIE

-134 GFDKMVAAF
+134 GFDKMVAAL

-156 TYAFGKLSVLLSTLG
+156 TYALGKLNVLLSALG
-171 LDINSDVYVKA
+171 LDIASDIYVKA

-191 LIFNTLVYISK
+191 LIFNTLLYISK

-213 DKKEDAKVEDKKVAV
+213 DKKKDAKVEEEIVAV
-228 KVETKSAA
+228 KVEDKPEA
-236 KATEKKTTKKTTKKS
+236 KKTTKKATTTKKS
-251 ETTKKAGSKTTT
+251 TSKTAT

-273 KATTSKAS
+273 KTTSKAS

-294 IVVKTNLKDE
+294 IVVKTNLSDDA
-304 VNAFIPAPVEVK
+304 NAYIPASVELK
-316 QKIWPMV
+316 QRVWPMV
-323 LVLVLAT
+323 IVFVLAT
-330 VLVLMA
+330 VIFLMA
-336 FFPWSSSFALD
+336 YFPWNSVFKLD
-347 WFEVASQK
+347 WFEVATKK

-368 KLFGTYQAFGGWQCY
+368 KLFGTFQAFGGWQCY
-383 DLFFPLTFFILILAL
+383 DLFFPLTFLTLILVL

-406 VIEGFGEG
+406 ALEGFGQG
-414 AKRGLAPAGIIFVI
+414 AKKALAPAGIIFVI

-436 YHPFQATI
+436 YHPFQTTL
-444 YEAVL
+444 YEAIL
-449 GLSKGFNIVTTA
+449 GLSKGFNVATTTV
-461 IVALLAGLFNGDVS
+461 VALLAGLFNGDIS
-475 YAFQSVIPYYVTV
+475 YAFKSVLPYYVSV

-493 YYSTIAVL
+493 YYSTIGVL
-501 FQTMYGVVMF
+501 YQACYGIVMF

-525 LDIPYTKWLT
+525 LDIPYTKWLA

-540 VVELLAIILIVIVI
+540 LVEFLVIVLIVVAI

>member
-1 MKKHNTFKVVLGA
+1 MKKHNTFKVVLGT

-26 AAYFQGTLQD
+26 AAVFQGTLQD
-36 QGRVQAGLFDVFNYS
+36 QGRVQVGLFDVFNYS

-60 YGLYLI
+60 YALYVI

-81 RNLLDAMVNK
+81 RNLLDAMVKK
-91 VYGKEKVV
+91 VYGKEKIV

-110 VSVYGAE
+110 VSVYGIE

-134 GFDKMVAAF
+134 GFDKMVAAL

-156 TYAFGKLSVLLSTLG
+156 TYALGKLNVLLSVLG
-171 LDINSDVYVKA
+171 LDIASDIYVKA

-191 LIFNTLVYISK
+191 LIFNTLLYISK

-213 DKKEDAKVEDKKVAV
+213 DKKKDAKVEEEKVAV
-228 KVETKSAA
+228 KVEDKPEA
-236 KATEKKTTKKTTKKS
+236 KKTTKKATTTKKS
-251 ETTKKAGSKTTT
+251 TSKTAT

-273 KATTSKAS
+273 KTTSKAS

-294 IVVKTNLKDE
+294 IVVKTNLSDDA
-304 VNAFIPAPVEVK
+304 NAYIPASVELK
-316 QKIWPMV
+316 QRVWPMV
-323 LVLVLAT
+323 IVFVLAT
-330 VLVLMA
+330 VIFLMA
-336 FFPWSSSFALD
+336 YFPWNSVFKLD

-368 KLFGTYQAFGGWQCY
+368 KLFGTFQAFGGWQCY
-383 DLFFPLTFFILILAL
+383 DLFFPLTFLTLILVL

-406 VIEGFGEG
+406 ALEGFGQG
-414 AKRGLAPAGIIFVI
+414 AKKALAPAGIIFVI

-436 YHPFQATI
+436 YHPFQTTL
-444 YEAVL
+444 YEAIL
-449 GLSKGFNIVTTA
+449 GLSKGFNVATTIV
-461 IVALLAGLFNGDVS
+461 VALLAGLFNGDIS
-475 YAFQSVIPYYVTV
+475 YAFQSVLPYYASV

-493 YYSTIAVL
+493 YYSTIGVL
-501 FQTMYGVVMF
+501 YQACYGIVMF

-525 LDIPYTKWLT
+525 LDIPYTKWLA

-540 VVELLAIILIVIVI
+540 VVEFLVIVLIVVAI

>member
-1 MKKHNTFKVVLGA
+1 MKKHNTFKVVLGT

-26 AAYFQGTLQD
+26 AAVFQGTLQD
-36 QGRVQAGLFDVFNYS
+36 QGRVQVGLFDIFNYS

-60 YGLYLI
+60 YALYVI

-81 RNLLDAMVNK
+81 RNLLDAMVKK
-91 VYGKEKVV
+91 VYGKEKIV

-110 VSVYGAE
+110 VSVYGIE

-134 GFDKMVAAF
+134 GFDKMVAAL

-156 TYAFGKLSVLLSTLG
+156 TYALGKLNILLSVLG
-171 LDINSDVYVKA
+171 LDIASDIYVKA

-191 LIFNTLVYISK
+191 LIFNTLLYISK

-213 DKKEDAKVEDKKVAV
+213 DKKKDAKVEEEKVAV
-228 KVETKSAA
+228 KVEDKPEA
-236 KATEKKTTKKTTKKS
+236 KKTTKKATTTKKS
-251 ETTKKAGSKTTT
+251 TSKTAT

-273 KATTSKAS
+273 KTTSKAS

-294 IVVKTNLKDE
+294 IVVKTNLSDDA
-304 VNAFIPAPVEVK
+304 NAYIPASVELK
-316 QKIWPMV
+316 QRVWPMV
-323 LVLVLAT
+323 IVFVLAT
-330 VLVLMA
+330 VIFLMA
-336 FFPWSSSFALD
+336 YFPWNSVFKLD

-368 KLFGTYQAFGGWQCY
+368 KLFGTFQAFGGWQCY
-383 DLFFPLTFFILILAL
+383 DLFFPLTFLTLILVL

-406 VIEGFGEG
+406 ALEGFGQG
-414 AKRGLAPAGIIFVI
+414 AKKALAPAGIIFVI

-436 YHPFQATI
+436 YHPFQTTL
-444 YEAVL
+444 YEAIL
-449 GLSKGFNIVTTA
+449 GLSKGFNVATTIV
-461 IVALLAGLFNGDVS
+461 VALLAGLFNGDIS
-475 YAFQSVIPYYVTV
+475 YAFQSVLPYYASV

-493 YYSTIAVL
+493 YYSTIGVL
-501 FQTMYGVVMF
+501 YQACYGIVMF

-525 LDIPYTKWLT
+525 LDIPYTKWLA

-540 VVELLAIILIVIVI
+540 VVEFLVIVLIVVAI

>member
-1 MKKHNTFKVVLGA
+1 MKKHNTFKVVLGT

-26 AAYFQGTLQD
+26 AAVFQGTLQD
-36 QGRVQAGLFDVFNYS
+36 QGRVQVGLFDMFNYS

-60 YGLYLI
+60 YSLYVI

-81 RNLLDAMVNK
+81 RNLLDAMVKK
-91 VYGKEKVV
+91 VYGKEKIV

-110 VSVYGAE
+110 VSVYGIE

-134 GFDKMVAAF
+134 GFDKIVAAL

-156 TYAFGKLSVLLSTLG
+156 TYALGKLNVLLSALG
-171 LDINSDVYVKA
+171 LDIASDIYVKA

-191 LIFNTLVYISK
+191 LIFNTLLYISK

-213 DKKEDAKVEDKKVAV
+213 DKKKDAKVEEEIVAV
-228 KVETKSAA
+228 KVEDKPEA
-236 KATEKKTTKKTTKKS
+236 KKTTKKATTTKKS
-251 ETTKKAGSKTTT
+251 TSKTAT

-273 KATTSKAS
+273 KTTSKAS

-294 IVVKTNLKDE
+294 IVVKTNLSDDA
-304 VNAFIPAPVEVK
+304 NAYIPASVELK
-316 QKIWPMV
+316 QRVWPMV
-323 LVLVLAT
+323 IVFVLAT
-330 VLVLMA
+330 VLFLMA
-336 FFPWSSSFALD
+336 YFPWNSVFKLD

-355 VAEFELFGFPLFG
+355 VAEFELFGFPLFV
-368 KLFGTYQAFGGWQCY
+368 KLFGTFQPFGGWQCY
-383 DLFFPLTFFILILAL
+383 DLFFPLTFITLILVL

-406 VIEGFGEG
+406 ALEGFGQG
-414 AKRGLAPAGIIFVI
+414 AKKALAPAGIIFVI

-436 YHPFQATI
+436 YHPFQTTLYKAI
-444 YEAVL
+444 L
-449 GLSKGFNIVTTA
+449 GLSKGFNVATTIV
-461 IVALLAGLFNGDVS
+461 VALLAGLFNGDIS
-475 YAFQSVIPYYVTV
+475 YAFQSVLPYYASV

-493 YYSTIAVL
+493 YYSTIGVL
-501 FQTMYGVVMF
+501 YQACYGIVMF

-525 LDIPYTKWLT
+525 LDIPYTKWLAS
-535 NIWKF
+535 IWKF
-540 VVELLAIILIVIVI
+540 VVEFLVIVLIVVGI

>member
-1 MKKHNTFKVVLGA
+1 MKKHNTFKVVLGT

-26 AAYFQGTLQD
+26 AAVFQGTLQD
-36 QGRVQAGLFDVFNYS
+36 QGRVQVGLFDIFNYS

-60 YGLYLI
+60 YALYVI

-81 RNLLDAMVNK
+81 RNLLDAMVKK
-91 VYGKEKVV
+91 VYGKEKIV

-110 VSVYGAE
+110 VSVYGIE

-134 GFDKMVAAF
+134 GFDKMVAAL

-156 TYAFGKLSVLLSTLG
+156 TYALGKLNVLLSVLG
-171 LDINSDVYVKA
+171 LDIASDIYVKA

-191 LIFNTLVYISK
+191 LIFNTLLYISK

-213 DKKEDAKVEDKKVAV
+213 DKKKDAKVEEEKVAV
-228 KVETKSAA
+228 KVEDKPEA
-236 KATEKKTTKKTTKKS
+236 KKTTKKATTTKKS
-251 ETTKKAGSKTTT
+251 TSKTAT

-273 KATTSKAS
+273 KTTSKAS

-294 IVVKTNLKDE
+294 IVVKTNLSDDA
-304 VNAFIPAPVEVK
+304 NAYIPASVELK
-316 QKIWPMV
+316 QRVWPMV
-323 LVLVLAT
+323 IVFVLAT
-330 VLVLMA
+330 VIFLMA
-336 FFPWSSSFALD
+336 YFPWNSVFELD

-368 KLFGTYQAFGGWQCY
+368 KLFGTFQAFGGWQCY
-383 DLFFPLTFFILILAL
+383 DLFFPLTFLTLILVL

-406 VIEGFGEG
+406 ALEGFGQG
-414 AKRGLAPAGIIFVI
+414 AKKALAPAGIIFVI

-436 YHPFQATI
+436 YHPFQTTL
-444 YEAVL
+444 YEAIL
-449 GLSKGFNIVTTA
+449 GLSKGFNVATTTV
-461 IVALLAGLFNGDVS
+461 VALLAGLFNGDIS
-475 YAFQSVIPYYVTV
+475 YAFQSVLPYYVSV

-493 YYSTIAVL
+493 YYSTIGVL
-501 FQTMYGVVMF
+501 YQACYGIVMF

-525 LDIPYTKWLT
+525 LDIPYTKWLA

-540 VVELLAIILIVIVI
+540 VVEFLVIVLIVVAI

>member
-1 MKKHNTFKVVLGA
+1 MKKHNTFKVVLGT

-26 AAYFQGTLQD
+26 AAVFQGTLQD
-36 QGRVQAGLFDVFNYS
+36 QGRVQVGLFDIFNYS

-60 YGLYLI
+60 YALYVI
-66 FVGGLYGVLNKIPAY
+66 FVGGLYGVLNRIPAY
-81 RNLLDAMVNK
+81 RNLLDAMVKK
-91 VYGKEKVV
+91 VYGKEKIV

-110 VSVYGAE
+110 VSVYGIE

-134 GFDKMVAAF
+134 GFDKMVAAL

-156 TYAFGKLSVLLSTLG
+156 TYALGKLNILLSVLG
-171 LDINSDVYVKA
+171 LDIASDIYVKA

-191 LIFNTLVYISK
+191 LIFNTLLYISK

-213 DKKEDAKVEDKKVAV
+213 DKKKDAKVEEEKVAV
-228 KVETKSAA
+228 KVEDKPEA
-236 KATEKKTTKKTTKKS
+236 KKTTKKATTTKKS
-251 ETTKKAGSKTTT
+251 TSKTAT

-273 KATTSKAS
+273 KTTSKAS

-294 IVVKTNLKDE
+294 IVVKTNLSDDA
-304 VNAFIPAPVEVK
+304 NAYIPASVELK
-316 QKIWPMV
+316 QRVWPMV
-323 LVLVLAT
+323 IVFVLAT
-330 VLVLMA
+330 VIFLMA
-336 FFPWSSSFALD
+336 YFPWNSVFKLD

-368 KLFGTYQAFGGWQCY
+368 KLFGTFQAFGGWQCY
-383 DLFFPLTFFILILAL
+383 DLFFPLTFLTLILVL

-406 VIEGFGEG
+406 ALEGFGQG
-414 AKRGLAPAGIIFVI
+414 AKKALAPAGIIFVI

-436 YHPFQATI
+436 YHPFQTTL
-444 YEAVL
+444 YEAIL
-449 GLSKGFNIVTTA
+449 GLSKGFNVATTTV
-461 IVALLAGLFNGDVS
+461 VALLAGLFNGDIS
-475 YAFQSVIPYYVTV
+475 YAFQSVLPYYASV

-493 YYSTIAVL
+493 YYSTIGVL
-501 FQTMYGVVMF
+501 YQACYGIVMF
-511 VAPTSVILMTTLAY
+511 VAPTSVILMTTLTY
-525 LDIPYTKWLT
+525 LDIPYTKWLA

-540 VVELLAIILIVIVI
+540 VVEFLVIVLIVVAI

>member
-1 MKKHNTFKVVLGA
+1 MKKHNTFKVVLGT

-36 QGRVQAGLFDVFNYS
+36 QGRVQVGLFDMFNYS

-60 YGLYLI
+60 YSLYVI

-81 RNLLDAMVNK
+81 RNLLDAMVKK
-91 VYGKEKVV
+91 VYGKEKVI

-105 LFAII
+105 LFAIV
-110 VSVYGAE
+110 VSVYGIE

-134 GFDKMVAAF
+134 GFDKMVAALT
-143 AVAGSSLVGITGY
+143 VAGSSLVGITGY
-156 TYAFGKLSVLLSTLG
+156 TYALGKLNVLLSALG
-171 LDINSDVYVKA
+171 LDIASDIYVKA

-191 LIFNTLVYISK
+191 LIFNTLLYISK

-213 DKKEDAKVEDKKVAV
+213 DKKKDAKVEEETVAV
-228 KVETKSAA
+228 KVEDKPEA
-236 KATEKKTTKKTTKKS
+236 KKTTKKATTS
-251 ETTKKAGSKTTT
+251 KKANSKTAT
-263 KKTTT
+263 KKTST

-273 KATTSKAS
+273 KSSSKAS

-294 IVVKTNLKDE
+294 IVVKTNLSDDA
-304 VNAFIPAPVEVK
+304 NAFIPAPVELK
-316 QKIWPMV
+316 QKVWPMV
-323 LVLVLAT
+323 VVLVLAT

-368 KLFGTYQAFGGWQCY
+368 KLFGTFQAFGGWQCY
-383 DLFFPLTFFILILAL
+383 DLFFPLSFLAL
-398 IYKVKLSD
+398 LLVLIYRVKLVD
-406 VIEGFGEG
+406 ALEGFGEG
-414 AKRGLAPAGIIFVI
+414 AKKALAPAGIIFVI

-436 YHPFQATI
+436 YHPFQTNLYA
-444 YEAVL
+444 AVL
-449 GLSKGFNIVTTA
+449 GLSKGFNIATTT
-461 IVALLAGLFNGDVS
+461 IVAFLAGLFNGDIS
-475 YAFQSVIPYYVTV
+475 YALQSVVPYYVSV

-493 YYSTIAVL
+493 YYSTIGVL
-501 FQTMYGVVMF
+501 FQAVYGITMF

-525 LDIPYTKWLT
+525 LDIPYTKWLAS
-535 NIWKF
+535 IWKF
-540 VVELLAIILIVIVI
+540 VVEFLVVILIVIGI

>member
-1 MKKHNTFKVVLGA
+1 MKKHNTFKVVLGT

-60 YGLYLI
+60 YALYVI
-66 FVGGLYGVLNKIPAY
+66 FVGGLYGILNKIPAY
-81 RNLLDAMVNK
+81 RNLLDAMVKK

-110 VSVYGAE
+110 VSVYGIE

-134 GFDKMVAAF
+134 GFDKMVAAL

-156 TYAFGKLSVLLSTLG
+156 TYAYGKLSVLLQLLG
-171 LDINSDVYVKA
+171 LDIASDVYVKA

-191 LIFNTLVYISK
+191 LIFNTLLYISK

-213 DKKEDAKVEDKKVAV
+213 DKKKDAKVEEVKVAT
-228 KVETKSAA
+228 KVEEKPVA
-236 KATEKKTTKKTTKKS
+236 KK
-251 ETTKKAGSKTTT
+251 TT

-268 KTTAK
+268 KTTAAK
-273 KATTSKAS
+273 KATSKTATKKTTTKTTTKKASTSKAS

-294 IVVKTNLKDE
+294 IVVKTNLSDDA
-304 VNAFIPAPVEVK
+304 NAFIPAPVELK
-316 QKIWPMV
+316 QKVWPMV
-323 LVLVLAT
+323 VVLVLAT

-368 KLFGTYQAFGGWQCY
+368 KLFGTFQAFGGWQCY
-383 DLFFPLTFFILILAL
+383 DLFFPLSFLALILVL

-406 VIEGFGEG
+406 ALEGFGQG
-414 AKRGLAPAGIIFVI
+414 AKKALAPAGIIFVI

-436 YHPFQATI
+436 YHPFQTNLYA
-444 YEAVL
+444 AVL
-449 GLSKGFNIVTTA
+449 GLSKGFNIATTT
-461 IVALLAGLFNGDVS
+461 IVAFFAGLFNGDIS
-475 YAFQSVIPYYVTV
+475 YAFQSVVPYYVSV

-493 YYSTIAVL
+493 YYSTIGVL
-501 FQTMYGVVMF
+501 FQAVYGITMF
-511 VAPTSVILMTTLAY
+511 VAPTSIILMTTLAY
-525 LDIPYTKWLT
+525 LDIPYTKWLAS
-535 NIWKF
+535 IWKF
-540 VVELLAIILIVIVI
+540 VVEFLVIVLIVVGI

>member
-1 MKKHNTFKVVLGA
+1 MKKHNTFKVVLGT

-60 YGLYLI
+60 YALYVI

-81 RNLLDAMVNK
+81 RNLLDAMVKK

-110 VSVYGAE
+110 VSVYGIE

-134 GFDKMVAAF
+134 GFDKMVAAL

-156 TYAFGKLSVLLSTLG
+156 TYAYGKLSVLLQLLG
-171 LDINSDVYVKA
+171 LDIASDVYVKA

-191 LIFNTLVYISK
+191 LIFNTLLYISK

-213 DKKEDAKVEDKKVAV
+213 DKKKDAKVEEVKVAT
-228 KVETKSAA
+228 KVEEKPVA
-236 KATEKKTTKKTTKKS
+236 KK
-251 ETTKKAGSKTTT
+251 TT

-268 KTTAK
+268 KTTAAK
-273 KATTSKAS
+273 KATSKTATKKTTTKTTTKKASTSKAS

-294 IVVKTNLKDE
+294 IVVKTNLSDDA
-304 VNAFIPAPVEVK
+304 NAFIPAPVELK
-316 QKIWPMV
+316 QKVWPMV
-323 LVLVLAT
+323 VVLVLAT

-368 KLFGTYQAFGGWQCY
+368 KLFGTFQAFGGWQCY
-383 DLFFPLTFFILILAL
+383 DLFFPLSFLALILVL

-406 VIEGFGEG
+406 ALEGFGQG
-414 AKRGLAPAGIIFVI
+414 AKKALAPAGIIFVI

-436 YHPFQATI
+436 YHPFQTNLYA
-444 YEAVL
+444 AVL
-449 GLSKGFNIVTTA
+449 GLSKGFNIATTT
-461 IVALLAGLFNGDVS
+461 IVAFFAGLFNGDIS
-475 YAFQSVIPYYVTV
+475 YAFQSVVPYYVSV

-493 YYSTIAVL
+493 YYSTIGVL
-501 FQTMYGVVMF
+501 FQAVYGITMF
-511 VAPTSVILMTTLAY
+511 VAPTSIILMTTLAY
-525 LDIPYTKWLT
+525 LDIPYTKWLAS
-535 NIWKF
+535 IWKF
-540 VVELLAIILIVIVI
+540 VVEFLVIVLIVVGI

>member
-1 MKKHNTFKVVLGA
+1 MKKHNTFKVVLGT

-60 YGLYLI
+60 YALYVI

-81 RNLLDAMVNK
+81 RNLLDAMVKK

-110 VSVYGAE
+110 VSVYGIE

-134 GFDKMVAAF
+134 GFDKMVAAL

-156 TYAFGKLSVLLSTLG
+156 TYAYGKLSVLLQLLG
-171 LDINSDVYVKA
+171 LDIASDVYVKA

-191 LIFNTLVYISK
+191 LIFNTLLYISK

-213 DKKEDAKVEDKKVAV
+213 DKKKDAKVEEVKVAT
-228 KVETKSAA
+228 KVEEKPAA
-236 KATEKKTTKKTTKKS
+236 KK
-251 ETTKKAGSKTTT
+251 TT

-268 KTTAK
+268 KTTAAK
-273 KATTSKAS
+273 KATSKTATKKTTTKTTTKKASTSKAS

-294 IVVKTNLKDE
+294 IVVKTNLSDDA
-304 VNAFIPAPVEVK
+304 NAFIPAPVELK
-316 QKIWPMV
+316 QKVWPMV
-323 LVLVLAT
+323 VVLVLAT

-368 KLFGTYQAFGGWQCY
+368 KLFGTFQAFGGWQCY
-383 DLFFPLTFFILILAL
+383 DLFFPLSFLALILVL

-406 VIEGFGEG
+406 ALEGFGQG
-414 AKRGLAPAGIIFVI
+414 AKKALAPAGIIFVI

-436 YHPFQATI
+436 YHPFQTNLYA
-444 YEAVL
+444 AVL
-449 GLSKGFNIVTTA
+449 GLSKGFNIATTT
-461 IVALLAGLFNGDVS
+461 IVAFFAGLFNGDIS
-475 YAFQSVIPYYVTV
+475 YAFQSVVPYYVSV

-493 YYSTIAVL
+493 YYSTIGVL
-501 FQTMYGVVMF
+501 FQAVYGITMF

-525 LDIPYTKWLT
+525 LDIPYTKWLAS
-535 NIWKF
+535 IWKF
-540 VVELLAIILIVIVI
+540 VVEFLVIVLIVVGI

>member
-1 MKKHNTFKVVLGA
+1 MKKHNTFKVVLGT

-26 AAYFQGTLQD
+26 AAVFQGTLQD

-60 YGLYLI
+60 YALYVI

-81 RNLLDAMVNK
+81 RNLLDAMVRK
-91 VYGKEKVV
+91 VYGKEKIV

-110 VSVYGAE
+110 VSVYGIE

-134 GFDKMVAAF
+134 GFDKMVAAL

-156 TYAFGKLSVLLSTLG
+156 TYALGKLNVLLSVLG
-171 LDINSDVYVKA
+171 LDIASDIYVKA

-191 LIFNTLVYISK
+191 LIFNTLLYISK

-213 DKKEDAKVEDKKVAV
+213 DKKKDAKVEEEIVAV
-228 KVETKSAA
+228 KVEDKPEA
-236 KATEKKTTKKTTKKS
+236 KKTTKKATTTKKS
-251 ETTKKAGSKTTT
+251 TSKTAT

-273 KATTSKAS
+273 KTTSKAS

-294 IVVKTNLKDE
+294 IVVKTNLSDDA
-304 VNAFIPAPVEVK
+304 NAYIPASVELK
-316 QKIWPMV
+316 QRVWPMV
-323 LVLVLAT
+323 IVFVLAT
-330 VLVLMA
+330 VIFLMA
-336 FFPWSSSFALD
+336 YFPWNSVFKLD

-368 KLFGTYQAFGGWQCY
+368 KLFGTFQAFGGWQCY
-383 DLFFPLTFFILILAL
+383 DLFFPLTFLTLILVL

-406 VIEGFGEG
+406 ALEGFGQG
-414 AKRGLAPAGIIFVI
+414 ARKALAPAGIIFVI

-436 YHPFQATI
+436 YHPFQTTL
-444 YEAVL
+444 YEAIL
-449 GLSKGFNIVTTA
+449 GLSKGFNVATTTV
-461 IVALLAGLFNGDVS
+461 VALLAGLFNGDIS
-475 YAFQSVIPYYVTV
+475 YAFQSVLPYYASV

-493 YYSTIAVL
+493 YYSTIGVL
-501 FQTMYGVVMF
+501 YQACYGIVMF

-525 LDIPYTKWLT
+525 LDIPYTKWLA

-540 VVELLAIILIVIVI
+540 VVEFLVIVLIVVAI

>member
-1 MKKHNTFKVVLGA
+1 MKKHNTFKVVLGT

-26 AAYFQGTLQD
+26 AAVFQGTLHD
-36 QGRVQAGLFDVFNYS
+36 QGRVQVGLFDIFNYS

-60 YGLYLI
+60 YALYVI

-81 RNLLDAMVNK
+81 RNLLDAMVKK
-91 VYGKEKVV
+91 VYGKEKIV

-110 VSVYGAE
+110 VSVYGIE

-134 GFDKMVAAF
+134 GFDKMVAAL

-156 TYAFGKLSVLLSTLG
+156 TYALGKLNVLLSVLG
-171 LDINSDVYVKA
+171 LDIASDIYVKA

-191 LIFNTLVYISK
+191 LIFNTLLYISK

-213 DKKEDAKVEDKKVAV
+213 DKKKDAKVEEEKVAV
-228 KVETKSAA
+228 KVEDKPEA
-236 KATEKKTTKKTTKKS
+236 KKTTKKATTTKKS
-251 ETTKKAGSKTTT
+251 TSKTAT

-273 KATTSKAS
+273 KTTSKAS

-294 IVVKTNLKDE
+294 IVVKTNLSDDA
-304 VNAFIPAPVEVK
+304 NAYIPASVELK
-316 QKIWPMV
+316 QRVWPMV
-323 LVLVLAT
+323 IVFVLAT
-330 VLVLMA
+330 VIFLMA
-336 FFPWSSSFALD
+336 YFPWNSVFKLD

-355 VAEFELFGFPLFG
+355 VVEFELFGFPLFG
-368 KLFGTYQAFGGWQCY
+368 KLFGTFQAFGGWQCY
-383 DLFFPLTFFILILAL
+383 DLFFPLTFLTLILVL

-406 VIEGFGEG
+406 ALEGFGQG
-414 AKRGLAPAGIIFVI
+414 ARKALAPAGIIFVI

-436 YHPFQATI
+436 YHPFQTTL
-444 YEAVL
+444 YEAIL
-449 GLSKGFNIVTTA
+449 GLSKGFNVATTTV
-461 IVALLAGLFNGDVS
+461 VALLAGLFNGDIS
-475 YAFQSVIPYYVTV
+475 YAFQSVLPYYVSV

-493 YYSTIAVL
+493 YYSTIGVL
-501 FQTMYGVVMF
+501 YQACYGIVMF

-525 LDIPYTKWLT
+525 LDIPYTKWLS

-540 VVELLAIILIVIVI
+540 VVEFLVIVLIVVAI

>member
-1 MKKHNTFKVVLGA
+1 MKKHNTFKVVLGT

-26 AAYFQGTLQD
+26 AAVFQGTLQD
-36 QGRVQAGLFDVFNYS
+36 QGRVQVGLFDIFNYS

-60 YGLYLI
+60 YALYVI

-81 RNLLDAMVNK
+81 RNLLDAMVKK
-91 VYGKEKVV
+91 VYGKEKIV

-110 VSVYGAE
+110 VSVYGIE

-134 GFDKMVAAF
+134 GFDKMVAAL

-156 TYAFGKLSVLLSTLG
+156 TYALGKLNVLLSVLG
-171 LDINSDVYVKA
+171 LDIASDIYVKA

-191 LIFNTLVYISK
+191 LIFNTLLYISK

-213 DKKEDAKVEDKKVAV
+213 DKKKDAKVEEEKVAV
-228 KVETKSAA
+228 KVEDKPEA
-236 KATEKKTTKKTTKKS
+236 KKTTKKATTTKKS
-251 ETTKKAGSKTTT
+251 TSKTAT

-273 KATTSKAS
+273 KTTSKAS

-294 IVVKTNLKDE
+294 IVVKTNLSDDA
-304 VNAFIPAPVEVK
+304 NAYIPASVELK
-316 QKIWPMV
+316 QRVWPMV
-323 LVLVLAT
+323 IVFVLAT
-330 VLVLMA
+330 VIFLMA
-336 FFPWSSSFALD
+336 YFPWNSVFKLD

-355 VAEFELFGFPLFG
+355 VVEFELFGFPLFG
-368 KLFGTYQAFGGWQCY
+368 KLFGTFQAFGGWQCY
-383 DLFFPLTFFILILAL
+383 DLFFPLTFLTLILVL

-406 VIEGFGEG
+406 ALEGFGQG
-414 AKRGLAPAGIIFVI
+414 ARKALAPAGIIFVI

-436 YHPFQATI
+436 YHPFQTTL
-444 YEAVL
+444 YEAIL
-449 GLSKGFNIVTTA
+449 GLSKGFNVATTTV
-461 IVALLAGLFNGDVS
+461 VALLAGLFNGDIS
-475 YAFQSVIPYYVTV
+475 YAFQSVLPYYVSV

-493 YYSTIAVL
+493 YYSTIGVL
-501 FQTMYGVVMF
+501 YQACYGIVMF

-525 LDIPYTKWLT
+525 LDIPYTKWLA

-540 VVELLAIILIVIVI
+540 VVEFLVIVLIVVAI